1 MMDFYRNYTKKDREE
16 GQSMWIIPFLIGI
29 PVLLAVIFPF
39 MKNEKIRGYV
49 VYAGA
54 GIVMLTTVLFIVN
67 WILAGAL
74 PWTLYTS
81 TELVDH
87 LMVGG
92 DIFLMCLIIYLSVK
106 HGKVLP
112 IILSIAQTAIVLYTE
127 FTVDVKE
134 GAHMMVDWLTILMC
148 IIIAFIG
155 GFICI
160 YTVGYMKGYH
170 AHHKDV
176 KDRQPFFFSMLF
188 LFLAAM
194 FGLVLSQNLIWIYF
208 FWEITSVISFL
219 MIGYTKTDE
228 AVNNSF
234 CALWMN
240 LLGGLGFAVAIA
252 LMANLHG
259 TLQLLEVVNI
269 GALLPLMCLSLAGLT
284 KSAQLPFS
292 TWLLGAMVA
301 PTPSSALLHSA
312 TMVKAGV
319 YLLIRISPALEGN
332 LVGIIVSSIGGL
344 TFIMAS
350 MMAIA
355 QNDAKKVLAFSTISN
370 LGLIVACSGIGVEET
385 VWAAIFLMIFHAV
398 SKSMLFQSVGAT
410 ENTLGSRD
418 IENMHGLIITVPKL
432 AYIMGIG
439 IAGMYLAPFGMLI
452 SKWVALKSF
461 VDSGNVVLVLFIAY
475 GSATTMFYWTKWL
488 AKLLCFHIPRET
500 VKDVTHRDEYVSMFF
515 HAVTMILLCLL
526 LPLVAIGVVNPIVR
540 ELFGNSTDV
549 LSMSVLTTMA
559 IMLVSIFIVPVAMFF
574 ISRRSHREIVPIYMN
589 GINEGDNR
597 FFMNSY
603 GKKEHLYLS
612 NWYLRFEFGRR
623 HLRIP
628 SIIMAAAVL
637 VVGFCL
643 VIGGVSW

>member
-1 MMDFYRNYTKKDREE
+1 M
-16 GQSMWIIPFLIGI
+16 IPLLIGI
-29 PVLLAVIFPF
+29 PAVLAVLFQFIR
-39 MKNEKIRGYV
+39 NEKARGYV

-54 GIVMLTTVLFIVN
+54 GIIMLTTVIFIVR
-67 WILAGAL
+67 WITGGAQIWMFY
-74 PWTLYTS
+74 PE
-81 TELVDH
+81 TELIDH
-87 LMVGG
+87 LMTAG

-259 TLQLLEVVNI
+259 T
-269 GALLPLMCLSLAGLT
+269 AGLT

>member
-1 MMDFYRNYTKKDREE
+1 M
-16 GQSMWIIPFLIGI
+16 IPLLIGI
-29 PVLLAVIFPF
+29 PAALAVLFQIIR
-39 MKNEKIRGYV
+39 NEKVRGYI

-54 GIVMLTTVLFIVN
+54 GIIMITTVLFIGT
-67 WILAGAL
+67 WIRDGAQTWMFY
-74 PWTLYTS
+74 PE
-81 TELVDH
+81 TEMIDH
-87 LMVGG
+87 LMTVG

-112 IILSIAQTAIVLYTE
+112 IILSVVQTALVIYTE
-127 FTVDVKE
+127 FTAEVTE
-134 GAHMMVDWLTILMC
+134 GPHMMVDWLTILMC
-148 IIIAFIG
+148 VIIAFIG

-170 AHHKDV
+170 HHHKEV

-194 FGLVLSQNLIWIYF
+194 FGLVLSQNLVWIYF

-219 MIGYTKTDE
+219 MIGYTQSDE

-252 LMANLHG
+252 LMAQLHG

-269 GALLPLMCLSLAGLT
+269 GALLPLMCLSLAGMT

-332 LVGIIVSSIGGL
+332 LVGIIVSSIGGF

-370 LGLIVACSGIGVEET
+370 LGLIVGCSGIGVEET
-385 VWAAIFLMIFHAV
+385 VWAAVFLMVFHAV

-418 IENMHGLIITVPKL
+418 IEDMHGLIIRVPKL

-452 SKWVALKSF
+452 SKWLALKAF
-461 VDSGNVVLVLFIAY
+461 VDSGNVILVLCIAY

-488 AKLLCFHIPRET
+488 AKLLCYHIPRDT
-500 VKDVTHRDEYVSMFF
+500 VKDVTRKDEYISMSF
-515 HAVTMILLCLL
+515 HAIVMLLLCLF
-526 LPLVAIGVVNPIVR
+526 LPVVAITVVNPIVR
-540 ELFGNSTDV
+540 ELFGNTHDV

-559 IMLVSIFIVPVAMFF
+559 IMLVSIFIVPVVMFF
-574 ISRRSHREIVPIYMN
+574 ISRRSHQELVPIYMN

-597 FFMNSY
+597 FFTNSFG
-603 GKKEHLYLS
+603 GKDHLYLS

-628 SIIMAAAVL
+628 SIIVATAVL

>member
-1 MMDFYRNYTKKDREE
+1 M
-16 GQSMWIIPFLIGI
+16 IPLLIGI
-29 PVLLAVIFPF
+29 PAALAVLFQIIR
-39 MKNEKIRGYV
+39 NEKVRGYI

-54 GIVMLTTVLFIVN
+54 GIIMLTTVIFIGT
-67 WILAGAL
+67 WIGDGAQTWMFY
-74 PWTLYTS
+74 PE
-81 TELVDH
+81 TEMIDH
-87 LMVGG
+87 LMAVG

-112 IILSIAQTAIVLYTE
+112 IILSVAQTALVIYTE
-127 FTVDVKE
+127 FTAEVAE
-134 GAHMMVDWLTILMC
+134 GPHMMVDWLTVLMC
-148 IIIAFIG
+148 VIIAFIG

-170 AHHKDV
+170 HHHKEV

-194 FGLVLSQNLIWIYF
+194 FGLVLSQNLVWIYF

-219 MIGYTKTDE
+219 MIGYTQSDE

-252 LMANLHG
+252 LMAQLHG

-269 GALLPLMCLSLAGLT
+269 GALLPLMCLSLAGMT

-332 LVGIIVSSIGGL
+332 LVGIIVSSIGGF

-385 VWAAIFLMIFHAV
+385 VWAAVFLMVFHAV

-418 IENMHGLIITVPKL
+418 IEDMHGLIIRVPKL

-452 SKWVALKSF
+452 SKWLALKAF
-461 VDSGNVVLVLFIAY
+461 VDSGNVILVLCIAY

-488 AKLLCFHIPRET
+488 AKLLCYHIPRDT
-500 VKDVTHRDEYVSMFF
+500 VKDVTRKDEYISRSF
-515 HAVTMILLCLL
+515 HAIVMLLLCLF
-526 LPLVAIGVVNPIVR
+526 LPVVAITVVNPIVR
-540 ELFGNSTDV
+540 ELFGNTHDV

-559 IMLVSIFIVPVAMFF
+559 IMLVSIFIVPVVMFF
-574 ISRRSHREIVPIYMN
+574 ISRKSHQELVPIYMN
-589 GINEGDNR
+589 GVNEGDNR
-597 FFMNSY
+597 FFTNSFG
-603 GKKEHLYLS
+603 GKDHLYLS

-628 SIIMAAAVL
+628 SIIVATAVL

>member
-1 MMDFYRNYTKKDREE
+1 M
-16 GQSMWIIPFLIGI
+16 IPFLIGI
-29 PVLLAVIFPF
+29 PAVLAVVFQIIR
-39 MKNEKIRGYV
+39 NEKMRGYI

-54 GIVMLTTVLFIVN
+54 GVIMAMTVLFIAD
-67 WILAGAL
+67 WIGSGAQT
-74 PWTLYTS
+74 WTFYPQ
-81 TELVDH
+81 TEIIDH
-87 LMVGG
+87 LMTVG
-92 DIFLMCLIIYLSVK
+92 DIFLMCLIIWLSVRYRR
-106 HGKVLP
+106 VVP
-112 IILSIAQTAIVLYTE
+112 VILSVLQTVLVLYVE
-127 FTVDVKE
+127 FTTEVTR
-134 GAHMMVDWLTILMC
+134 GPHMMVDWLTILMC

-170 AHHKDV
+170 HHHKDV

-194 FGLVLSQNLIWIYF
+194 FGLVLSENLIWIYF

-219 MIGYTKTDE
+219 MIGYTRTED

-240 LLGGLGFAVAIA
+240 LLGGLGFAVAIV
-252 LMANLHG
+252 LMAMG
-259 TLQLLEVVNI
+259 QGSLQLVDVVNT

-319 YLLIRISPALEGN
+319 YLLIRISPALSGN
-332 LVGIIVSSIGGL
+332 LVGLIVSSIGGL

-385 VWAAIFLMIFHAV
+385 VWAAIFLMVFHAV

-418 IENMHGLIITVPKL
+418 IEDMHGLIIRVPRL

-452 SKWVALKSF
+452 SKWVALKAF
-461 VDSGNVVLVLFIAY
+461 VDSGNVILVLCIAY

-488 AKLLCFHIPRET
+488 SKLLCRHIPRDT
-500 VKDVTHRDEYVSMFF
+500 VKDVTRKDEYLSMLF
-515 HAVTMILLCLL
+515 HAGVMLLLCLL
-526 LPLVAIGVVNPIVR
+526 LPLVARWLVNPIVR
-540 ELFGNSTDV
+540 QLFGNATDV

-559 IMLVSIFIVPVAMFF
+559 IMLVSIFVVPAAMFF
-574 ISRRSHREIVPIYMN
+574 ISRRSHTELVPIYMN

-597 FFMNSY
+597 FFTNSY
-603 GKKEHLYLS
+603 GGKEHLYLS

-628 SIIMAAAVL
+628 SIIIAAAVL
-637 VVGFCL
+637 VIGFCL
-643 VIGGVSW
+643 VVGGVSW

>member
-1 MMDFYRNYTKKDREE
+1 M
-16 GQSMWIIPFLIGI
+16 IPFLIGI
-29 PVLLAVIFPF
+29 PAVLAVVFQIVR
-39 MKNEKIRGYV
+39 NEKIRGYL

-54 GIVMLTTVLFIVN
+54 GVIMAMTVLFIAD
-67 WILAGAL
+67 WIGSEAQT
-74 PWTLYTS
+74 WTFYPR
-81 TELVDH
+81 TEMIDH
-87 LMVGG
+87 LMTVG
-92 DIFLMCLIIYLSVK
+92 DIFLMCLIIWMSIRYK
-106 HGKVLP
+106 RVLP
-112 IILSIAQTAIVLYTE
+112 IILSVLQTVLVLYVE
-127 FTVDVKE
+127 FTTEVAE
-134 GAHMMVDWLTILMC
+134 GPHMMVDWLTILMC

-170 AHHKDV
+170 QHHKDV
-176 KDRQPFFFSMLF
+176 EDRQPFFFSMLF

-219 MIGYTKTDE
+219 MIGYTRTEE
-228 AVNNSF
+228 AMGNSF

-252 LMANLHG
+252 LMALG
-259 TLQLLEVVNI
+259 QGSLQLTDVVST

-319 YLLIRISPALEGN
+319 YLLIRISPALSGN
-332 LVGIIVSSIGGL
+332 LVGLIVSSIGGL

-385 VWAAIFLMIFHAV
+385 VWAAIFLMMFHAV

-418 IENMHGLIITVPKL
+418 IEDMHGLIIRVPRL

-452 SKWVALKSF
+452 SKWVALKAF
-461 VDSGNVVLVLFIAY
+461 VDSGNVILVLCIAY

-488 AKLLCFHIPRET
+488 SKLLCRHIPRDT
-500 VKDVTHRDEYVSMFF
+500 VKDATRKDEYLSMLF
-515 HAVTMILLCLL
+515 HACVMLLMCLL
-526 LPLVAIGVVNPIVR
+526 LPLVARWIVNPIVR
-540 ELFGNSTDV
+540 QLFGNSHDV
-549 LSMSVLTTMA
+549 LSMSVLATMA
-559 IMLVSIFIVPVAMFF
+559 IMLVSIFVVPAAMFF
-574 ISRRSHREIVPIYMN
+574 ISRRSHTELVPIYMN

-597 FFMNSY
+597 FFTNSY

-628 SIIMAAAVL
+628 SIIIAAAVL
-637 VVGFCL
+637 VIGICL

>member
-1 MMDFYRNYTKKDREE
+1 M
-16 GQSMWIIPFLIGI
+16 IPLLIGI
-29 PVLLAVIFPF
+29 PAVLAVLFQVIR
-39 MKNEKIRGYV
+39 NEKARGYV

-54 GIVMLTTVLFIVN
+54 GVLMLTTVIFIWR
-67 WILAGAL
+67 WIADGAQT
-74 PWTLYTS
+74 WTFYPQ
-81 TELVDH
+81 TELIDH
-87 LMVGG
+87 LMTVG
-92 DIFLMCLIIYLSVK
+92 DIVLMCLIIYLSVK
-106 HGKVLP
+106 YKKILP
-112 IILSIAQTAIVLYTE
+112 ILLTISQTALLLYTE
-127 FTVDVKE
+127 FTAEVVE
-134 GAHMMVDWLTILMC
+134 GPHMMVDWLTILMC

-170 AHHKDV
+170 AHHTDV
-176 KDRQPFFFSMLF
+176 QDRQPFFFSMLF

-219 MIGYTKTDE
+219 MIGYTRTPE
-228 AVNNSF
+228 AVGNSF

-252 LMANLHG
+252 LMAQIYG
-259 TLQLLEVVNI
+259 TVQLTDVVQT
-269 GALLPLMCLSLAGLT
+269 GALLPLMCLALAGMT

-319 YLLIRISPALEGN
+319 YLLIRISPALAGN
-332 LVGIIVSSIGGL
+332 LVGIIVSSIGGF

-355 QNDAKKVLAFSTISN
+355 QHDAKKVLAFSTISN
-370 LGLIVACSGIGVEET
+370 LGLIVGCAGIGAEET
-385 VWAAIFLMIFHAV
+385 VWAAIFLMIFHSV
-398 SKSMLFQSVGAT
+398 SKSMLFQSVGAA

-418 IENMHGLIITVPKL
+418 IEDMHGLIIRAPKL

-452 SKWVALKSF
+452 SKWVALKAF
-461 VDSGNVVLVLFIAY
+461 VDSGNFVLVLFIAY
-475 GSATTMFYWTKWL
+475 GSATTMLYWTKWL
-488 AKLLCFHIPRET
+488 AKLLCYHIPRQKT
-500 VKDVTHRDEYVSMFF
+500 QDLTHRDEYVSMSF
-515 HAVTMILLCLL
+515 HAVSMLLLCLL
-526 LPLVAIGVVNPIVR
+526 LPLVAVGVVNPIVR
-540 ELFGNSTDV
+540 NLFGNSTDV

-559 IMLVSIFIVPVAMFF
+559 IMLVSIFIVPVVMFF
-574 ISRRSHREIVPIYMN
+574 ISRRSHTELVPIYMN

-597 FFMNSY
+597 FFRNSY
-603 GKKEHLYLS
+603 DEQEHLYLS
-612 NWYLRFEFGRR
+612 NWYLRREFGRG
-623 HLRIP
+623 HLRVP
-628 SIIMAAAVL
+628 SIILAAAVL
-637 VVGFCL
+637 VLGFCL
-643 VIGGVSW
+643 VIGGVS

>member
-1 MMDFYRNYTKKDREE
+1 
-16 GQSMWIIPFLIGI
+16 
-29 PVLLAVIFPF
+29 
-39 MKNEKIRGYV
+39 
-49 VYAGA
+49 
-54 GIVMLTTVLFIVN
+54 
-67 WILAGAL
+67 
-74 PWTLYTS
+74 
-81 TELVDH
+81 
-87 LMVGG
+87 
-92 DIFLMCLIIYLSVK
+92 
-106 HGKVLP
+106 
-112 IILSIAQTAIVLYTE
+112 
-127 FTVDVKE
+127 
-134 GAHMMVDWLTILMC
+134 MC

-170 AHHKDV
+170 SHHKEV

-194 FGLVLSQNLIWIYF
+194 FGLVLSQNLVWIYF

-219 MIGYTKTDE
+219 MIGYTKSDE

-252 LMANLHG
+252 LMAQLHG

-269 GALLPLMCLSLAGLT
+269 GALLPLMCLSLAGMT

-332 LVGIIVSSIGGL
+332 LVGIIVSSIGGF

-385 VWAAIFLMIFHAV
+385 VWAAVFLMVFHAV

-418 IENMHGLIITVPKL
+418 IEDMHGLIIRVPKL

-452 SKWVALKSF
+452 SKWLALKAF
-461 VDSGNVVLVLFIAY
+461 VDSGNVILVLCIAY

-488 AKLLCFHIPRET
+488 AKLLCYHIPRDT
-500 VKDVTHRDEYVSMFF
+500 VKDVTRKDEYISMSF
-515 HAVTMILLCLL
+515 HAIVMLLLCLF
-526 LPLVAIGVVNPIVR
+526 LPVVAITVVNPIVR
-540 ELFGNSTDV
+540 ELFGNTHDV

-559 IMLVSIFIVPVAMFF
+559 IMLVSIFIVPVVMFF
-574 ISRRSHREIVPIYMN
+574 ISRRSHQELVPIYMN
-589 GINEGDNR
+589 GVNEGDNR
-597 FFMNSY
+597 FFTNSFG
-603 GKKEHLYLS
+603 GKDHLYLS

-628 SIIMAAAVL
+628 SIIVATAVL

>member
-1 MMDFYRNYTKKDREE
+1 M
-16 GQSMWIIPFLIGI
+16 IPLLIGI
-29 PVLLAVIFPF
+29 PAALAVLFQIIR
-39 MKNEKIRGYV
+39 NEKVRGYI

-54 GIVMLTTVLFIVN
+54 GIIMITTVLFIGT
-67 WILAGAL
+67 WIRDGAQTWMFY
-74 PWTLYTS
+74 PE
-81 TELVDH
+81 TEMIDH
-87 LMVGG
+87 LMTVG

-112 IILSIAQTAIVLYTE
+112 IILSVAQTALVIYTE
-127 FTVDVKE
+127 FTAEVAE
-134 GAHMMVDWLTILMC
+134 GPHMMVDWLTILMC
-148 IIIAFIG
+148 VIIAFIG

-170 AHHKDV
+170 HHHKEV

-194 FGLVLSQNLIWIYF
+194 FGLVLSQNLVWIYF

-219 MIGYTKTDE
+219 MIGYTQSDE

-252 LMANLHG
+252 LMAQLHG

-269 GALLPLMCLSLAGLT
+269 GALLPLMCLSLAGMT

-332 LVGIIVSSIGGL
+332 LVGIIVSSIGGF

-385 VWAAIFLMIFHAV
+385 VWAAVFLMVFHAV

-418 IENMHGLIITVPKL
+418 IEDMHGLIIRVPKL

-452 SKWVALKSF
+452 SKWLALKAF
-461 VDSGNVVLVLFIAY
+461 VDSGNVILVLCIAY

-488 AKLLCFHIPRET
+488 AKLLCYHIPRDT
-500 VKDVTHRDEYVSMFF
+500 VKDVTRKDEYISMSF
-515 HAVTMILLCLL
+515 HAIVMLLLCLF
-526 LPLVAIGVVNPIVR
+526 LPVVAITVVNPIVR
-540 ELFGNSTDV
+540 ELFGNTHDV

-559 IMLVSIFIVPVAMFF
+559 IMLVSIFIVPVVMFF
-574 ISRRSHREIVPIYMN
+574 ISRRSHQELVPIYMN
-589 GINEGDNR
+589 GVNEGDNR
-597 FFMNSY
+597 FFTNSFG
-603 GKKEHLYLS
+603 GKDHLYLS

-628 SIIMAAAVL
+628 SIIVATAVL

>member
-1 MMDFYRNYTKKDREE
+1 M
-16 GQSMWIIPFLIGI
+16 IPLLIGI
-29 PVLLAVIFPF
+29 PAALAVLFQIIR
-39 MKNEKIRGYV
+39 NEKVRGYI

-54 GIVMLTTVLFIVN
+54 GIIMLTTVIFIGT
-67 WILAGAL
+67 WIGDGAQTWMFY
-74 PWTLYTS
+74 PE
-81 TELVDH
+81 TEMIDH
-87 LMVGG
+87 LMTVG

-112 IILSIAQTAIVLYTE
+112 IILSVAQTALVIYTE
-127 FTVDVKE
+127 FTAEVAE
-134 GAHMMVDWLTILMC
+134 GPHMMVDWLTVLMC
-148 IIIAFIG
+148 VIIAFIG

-170 AHHKDV
+170 HHHKEV

-194 FGLVLSQNLIWIYF
+194 FGLVLSQNLVWIYF

-219 MIGYTKTDE
+219 MIGYTQSDE

-252 LMANLHG
+252 LMAQLHG

-269 GALLPLMCLSLAGLT
+269 GALLPLMCLSLAGMT

-332 LVGIIVSSIGGL
+332 LVGIIVSSIGGF

-385 VWAAIFLMIFHAV
+385 VWAAVFLMVFHAV

-418 IENMHGLIITVPKL
+418 IEDMHGLIIRVPKL

-452 SKWVALKSF
+452 SKWLALKAF
-461 VDSGNVVLVLFIAY
+461 VDSGNVILVLCIAY

-488 AKLLCFHIPRET
+488 AKLLCYHIPRDT
-500 VKDVTHRDEYVSMFF
+500 VKDVTRKDEYISMSF
-515 HAVTMILLCLL
+515 HAIVMLLLCLF
-526 LPLVAIGVVNPIVR
+526 LPVVAITVVNPIVR
-540 ELFGNSTDV
+540 ELFGNTHDV

-559 IMLVSIFIVPVAMFF
+559 IMLVSIFIVPVVMFF
-574 ISRRSHREIVPIYMN
+574 ISRRSHQELVPIYMN
-589 GINEGDNR
+589 GVNEGDNR
-597 FFMNSY
+597 FFTNSF
-603 GKKEHLYLS
+603 GWKDHLYLS

-628 SIIMAAAVL
+628 SIIVATAVL

>member
-1 MMDFYRNYTKKDREE
+1 M
-16 GQSMWIIPFLIGI
+16 IPLLIGI
-29 PVLLAVIFPF
+29 PAVLAVLFQLVR
-39 MKNEKIRGYV
+39 NEKARGYA

-54 GIVMLTTVLFIVN
+54 GIVMLTTVIFIVR
-67 WILAGAL
+67 WITGGAQI
-74 PWTLYTS
+74 WMLYPE
-81 TELVDH
+81 TELIDH
-87 LMVGG
+87 LMIAG
-92 DIFLMCLIIYLSVK
+92 DIFLMCLIIGLSVK
-106 HGKVLP
+106 YGKVLP
-112 IILSIAQTAIVLYTE
+112 IILSVAQTAIVLYTE

-134 GAHMMVDWLTILMC
+134 GPHMMVDWLTILMC

-219 MIGYTKTDE
+219 MIGYTRSDE

-252 LMANLHG
+252 LMAQMHG

-398 SKSMLFQSVGAT
+398 SKSMLFQSVGAA

-418 IENMHGLIITVPKL
+418 IEDMHGLIITVPRL

-488 AKLLCFHIPRET
+488 SKLLCYHIPRQK
-500 VKDVTHRDEYVSMFF
+500 VKDVTRRDEYVSMFF
-515 HAVTMILLCLL
+515 HVAVMLLLCLL
-526 LPLVAIGVVNPIVR
+526 LPLVAVWVVNPIVR

-559 IMLVSIFIVPVAMFF
+559 IMLVSIFIVPIAMFF

>member
-1 MMDFYRNYTKKDREE
+1 MTM
-16 GQSMWIIPFLIGI
+16 IPLLIGI
-29 PVLLAVIFPF
+29 PALFAVIFPF
-39 MKNEKIRGYV
+39 LRESRTRGLV
-49 VYAGA
+49 VYTGA
-54 GIVMLTTVLFIVN
+54 GIVMLTTVIFIIQ
-67 WILAGAL
+67 WLAGGAK
-74 PWTLYTS
+74 TLMLYPFTP
-81 TELVDH
+81 LIDH
-87 LMVGG
+87 LMEAG
-92 DIFLMCLIIYLSVK
+92 DVVLMCLIVYLSVK
-106 HGKVLP
+106 YRRVLP
-112 IILSIAQTAIVLYTE
+112 ILLSVVQTFLMIYTE
-127 FTVDVKE
+127 ATADLAE
-134 GAHMMVDWLTILMC
+134 DCHMSVDWLTILMC

-170 AHHKDV
+170 HHHKEV
-176 KDRQPFFFSMLF
+176 QDRQPFFFSMLF

-194 FGLVLSQNLIWIYF
+194 FGLVFSQNLIWMYF

-219 MIGYTKTDE
+219 MIGYTRSEE

-240 LLGGLGFAVAIA
+240 LLGGLGFACAIMW
-252 LMANLHG
+252 MAFNYG
-259 TLQLLEVVNI
+259 TVQLVGLVET
-269 GALLPLMCLSLAGLT
+269 GAQIPLICLALAGLT

-292 TWLLGAMVA
+292 TWLVGAMVA

-319 YLLIRISPALEGN
+319 YLLIRISPALQGN
-332 LVGIIVSSIGGL
+332 LVGVIVSSIGGL

-355 QNDAKKVLAFSTISN
+355 QNDGKKVLAFSTISN
-370 LGLIVACSGIGVEET
+370 LGLIVGCAGIGAEET
-385 VWAAIFLMIFHAV
+385 VWAAIFLMIFHSV

-418 IENMHGLIITVPKL
+418 IEDMHGLIIRVPKL

-452 SKWVALKSF
+452 SKWVALKAF
-461 VDSGNVVLVLFIAY
+461 VDSGNFVLVLFIAY

-488 AKLLCFHIPRET
+488 AKLLCYHVPRDT
-500 VKDVTHRDEYVSMFF
+500 VKDVTHKDEYVSMFF
-515 HAVTMILLCLL
+515 HAAVMLLLCLF
-526 LPLVAIGVVNPIVR
+526 LPLVAIWVVNPIVR

-574 ISRRSHREIVPIYMN
+574 ISKASHREMVPIYMN

-597 FFMNSY
+597 YFTNSF
-603 GKKEHLYLS
+603 GEKEHLYLS

-628 SIIMAAAVL
+628 AIILAAAVL
-637 VVGFCL
+637 VLGFCL
-643 VIGGVSW
+643 VIGGVNL

>member
-1 MMDFYRNYTKKDREE
+1 M
-16 GQSMWIIPFLIGI
+16 IPLLIGI
-29 PVLLAVIFPF
+29 PAALAVLFQIIR
-39 MKNEKIRGYV
+39 NEKVRGYI

-54 GIVMLTTVLFIVN
+54 GIIMITTVLFIGT
-67 WILAGAL
+67 WIRDGAQTWMFY
-74 PWTLYTS
+74 PE
-81 TELVDH
+81 TEMIDH
-87 LMVGG
+87 LMTVG

-112 IILSIAQTAIVLYTE
+112 IILSVVQTALVIYTE
-127 FTVDVKE
+127 FTAEVTE
-134 GAHMMVDWLTILMC
+134 GPHMMVDWLAILMC
-148 IIIAFIG
+148 VIIAFIG

-170 AHHKDV
+170 HHHKEV

-194 FGLVLSQNLIWIYF
+194 FGLVLSQNLVWIYF

-219 MIGYTKTDE
+219 MIGYTQSDE

-252 LMANLHG
+252 LMAQLHG

-269 GALLPLMCLSLAGLT
+269 GALLPLMCLSLAGMT

-332 LVGIIVSSIGGL
+332 LVGIIVSSIGGF

-370 LGLIVACSGIGVEET
+370 LGLIVGCSGIGVEET
-385 VWAAIFLMIFHAV
+385 VWAAVFLMVFHAV

-418 IENMHGLIITVPKL
+418 IEDMHGLIIRVPKL

-452 SKWVALKSF
+452 SKWLALKAF
-461 VDSGNVVLVLFIAY
+461 VDSGNVILVLCIAY

-488 AKLLCFHIPRET
+488 AKLLCYHIPRDT
-500 VKDVTHRDEYVSMFF
+500 VKDVTRKDEYISMSF
-515 HAVTMILLCLL
+515 HAIVMLLLCLF
-526 LPLVAIGVVNPIVR
+526 LPVVAITVVNPIVR
-540 ELFGNSTDV
+540 ELFGNTHDV

-559 IMLVSIFIVPVAMFF
+559 IMLVSIFIVPVVMFF
-574 ISRRSHREIVPIYMN
+574 ISRRSHQELVPIYMN

-597 FFMNSY
+597 FFTNSFG
-603 GKKEHLYLS
+603 GKDHLYLS

-628 SIIMAAAVL
+628 SIIVATAVL

>member
-1 MMDFYRNYTKKDREE
+1 M
-16 GQSMWIIPFLIGI
+16 
-29 PVLLAVIFPF
+29 
-39 MKNEKIRGYV
+39 
-49 VYAGA
+49 
-54 GIVMLTTVLFIVN
+54 
-67 WILAGAL
+67 
-74 PWTLYTS
+74 
-81 TELVDH
+81 
-87 LMVGG
+87 
-92 DIFLMCLIIYLSVK
+92 
-106 HGKVLP
+106 
-112 IILSIAQTAIVLYTE
+112 
-127 FTVDVKE
+127 
-134 GAHMMVDWLTILMC
+134 
-148 IIIAFIG
+148 
-155 GFICI
+155 
-160 YTVGYMKGYH
+160 
-170 AHHKDV
+170 
-176 KDRQPFFFSMLF
+176 
-188 LFLAAM
+188 
-194 FGLVLSQNLIWIYF
+194 
-208 FWEITSVISFL
+208 ISFL

-385 VWAAIFLMIFHAV
+385 VWAAVFLMIFHAV

-488 AKLLCFHIPRET
+488 AKLLCFHIPREP
-500 VKDVTHRDEYVSMFF
+500 VKDVTRKDEYVSMFF

-559 IMLVSIFIVPVAMFF
+559 IMLVSIFIVPIAMFF

>member
-1 MMDFYRNYTKKDREE
+1 M
-16 GQSMWIIPFLIGI
+16 IPLLIGI
-29 PVLLAVIFPF
+29 PAALAVLFQIIR
-39 MKNEKIRGYV
+39 NEKVRGYI

-54 GIVMLTTVLFIVN
+54 GIIMLTTVIFIGT
-67 WILAGAL
+67 WIGDGAQTWMFY
-74 PWTLYTS
+74 PE
-81 TELVDH
+81 TEMIDH
-87 LMVGG
+87 LMTVG

-112 IILSIAQTAIVLYTE
+112 IILSVAQTALVIYTE
-127 FTVDVKE
+127 FTAEVAE
-134 GAHMMVDWLTILMC
+134 GPHMMVDWLTILMC
-148 IIIAFIG
+148 VIIAFIG

-170 AHHKDV
+170 HHHKEV

-194 FGLVLSQNLIWIYF
+194 FGLVLSQNLVWIYF

-219 MIGYTKTDE
+219 MIGYTQSDE

-252 LMANLHG
+252 LMAQLHG

-269 GALLPLMCLSLAGLT
+269 GALLPLMCLSLAGMT

-332 LVGIIVSSIGGL
+332 LVGIIVSSIGGF

-385 VWAAIFLMIFHAV
+385 VWAAVFLMVFHAV

-418 IENMHGLIITVPKL
+418 IEDMHGLIIRVPKL

-452 SKWVALKSF
+452 SKWLALKAF
-461 VDSGNVVLVLFIAY
+461 VDSGNVILVLCIAY

-488 AKLLCFHIPRET
+488 AKLLCYHIPRDT
-500 VKDVTHRDEYVSMFF
+500 VKDVTRKDEYISMSF
-515 HAVTMILLCLL
+515 HAIVMLLLCLF
-526 LPLVAIGVVNPIVR
+526 LPVVAITVVNPIVR
-540 ELFGNSTDV
+540 ELFGNTHDV

-559 IMLVSIFIVPVAMFF
+559 IMLVSIFIVPVVMFF
-574 ISRRSHREIVPIYMN
+574 ISRRSHQELVPIYMN

-597 FFMNSY
+597 FFTNSFG
-603 GKKEHLYLS
+603 GKDHLYLS

-628 SIIMAAAVL
+628 SIIVATAVL

>member
-1 MMDFYRNYTKKDREE
+1 M
-16 GQSMWIIPFLIGI
+16 IPLLIAI
-29 PVLLAVIFPF
+29 PAVLAVLFQF
-39 MKNEKIRGYV
+39 VRNEKARGYI
-49 VYAGA
+49 VYAGS
-54 GIVMLTTVLFIVN
+54 GIIMLTTVIFIVR
-67 WILAGAL
+67 WVTGGAQT
-74 PWTLYTS
+74 WMLYPE
-81 TELVDH
+81 TELIDH
-87 LMVGG
+87 LMTVG

-106 HGKVLP
+106 HEKVIP
-112 IILSIAQTAIVLYTE
+112 IILSVLQTALVIYTE
-127 FTVDVKE
+127 FTADVAE
-134 GAHMMVDWLTILMC
+134 GPHMMVDWLTILMC
-148 IIIAFIG
+148 VIIAFIG

-170 AHHKDV
+170 HHHKEV
-176 KDRQPFFFSMLF
+176 EDRQPFFFSMLF

-194 FGLVLSQNLIWIYF
+194 FGLVLSQNLVWIYF

-219 MIGYTKTDE
+219 MIGYTKSDE

-252 LMANLHG
+252 LMAQLHG

-269 GALLPLMCLSLAGLT
+269 GALLPLMCLSLAGMT

-332 LVGIIVSSIGGL
+332 LVGIIVSSIGGF

-385 VWAAIFLMIFHAV
+385 VWAAVFLMVFHAV

-418 IENMHGLIITVPKL
+418 IEDMHGLIIRVPKL

-452 SKWVALKSF
+452 SKWLALKAF
-461 VDSGNVVLVLFIAY
+461 VDSGNVILVLCIAY

-488 AKLLCFHIPRET
+488 AKLLCYHIPRDT
-500 VKDVTHRDEYVSMFF
+500 VKDVTRKDEYISMSF
-515 HAVTMILLCLL
+515 HAIVMLLLCLF
-526 LPLVAIGVVNPIVR
+526 LPVVAITVVNPIVR
-540 ELFGNSTDV
+540 ELFGNTHDV

-559 IMLVSIFIVPVAMFF
+559 IMLVSIFIVPVVMFF
-574 ISRRSHREIVPIYMN
+574 ISRRSHQELVPIYMN
-589 GINEGDNR
+589 GVNEGDNR
-597 FFMNSY
+597 FFTNSFG
-603 GKKEHLYLS
+603 GKDHLYLS

-628 SIIMAAAVL
+628 SIIVATAVL

>member
-1 MMDFYRNYTKKDREE
+1 M
-16 GQSMWIIPFLIGI
+16 IPLLIGI
-29 PVLLAVIFPF
+29 PAALAVLFQIIR
-39 MKNEKIRGYV
+39 NEKVRGYI

-54 GIVMLTTVLFIVN
+54 GIIMLTTVIFIGT
-67 WILAGAL
+67 WIGDGAQTWMFY
-74 PWTLYTS
+74 PE
-81 TELVDH
+81 TEMIDH
-87 LMVGG
+87 LMTVG

-112 IILSIAQTAIVLYTE
+112 IILSVVQTALVIYTE
-127 FTVDVKE
+127 FTAEVAE
-134 GAHMMVDWLTILMC
+134 GPHMMVDWLTILMC
-148 IIIAFIG
+148 VIIAFIG

-170 AHHKDV
+170 HHHKEV

-194 FGLVLSQNLIWIYF
+194 FGLVLSQNLVWIYF

-219 MIGYTKTDE
+219 MIGYTQSDE

-252 LMANLHG
+252 LMAQLHG

-269 GALLPLMCLSLAGLT
+269 GALLPLMCLSLAGMT

-332 LVGIIVSSIGGL
+332 LVGIIVSSIGGF

-385 VWAAIFLMIFHAV
+385 VWAAVFLMVFHAV

-418 IENMHGLIITVPKL
+418 IEDMHGLIIRVPKL

-452 SKWVALKSF
+452 SKWLALKAF
-461 VDSGNVVLVLFIAY
+461 VDSGNVILVLCIAY

-488 AKLLCFHIPRET
+488 AKLLCYHIPRDT
-500 VKDVTHRDEYVSMFF
+500 VKDVTRKDEYISMSF
-515 HAVTMILLCLL
+515 HAIVMLLLCLF
-526 LPLVAIGVVNPIVR
+526 LPVVAITVVNPIVR
-540 ELFGNSTDV
+540 ELFGNTHDV

-559 IMLVSIFIVPVAMFF
+559 IMLVSIFIVPVVMFF
-574 ISRRSHREIVPIYMN
+574 ISRRSHQELVPIYMN
-589 GINEGDNR
+589 GVNEGDNR
-597 FFMNSY
+597 FFTNSFG
-603 GKKEHLYLS
+603 GKDHLYLS

-628 SIIMAAAVL
+628 SIIVATAVL

>member
-1 MMDFYRNYTKKDREE
+1 M
-16 GQSMWIIPFLIGI
+16 IPLLIGI
-29 PVLLAVIFPF
+29 PAALAVLFQIIR
-39 MKNEKIRGYV
+39 NEKVRGYI

-54 GIVMLTTVLFIVN
+54 GIIMLTTVIFIGT
-67 WILAGAL
+67 WIGDGAQTWMFY
-74 PWTLYTS
+74 PE
-81 TELVDH
+81 TEMIDH
-87 LMVGG
+87 LMTVG

-112 IILSIAQTAIVLYTE
+112 IILSIAQTALVIYTE
-127 FTVDVKE
+127 FTAEVAE
-134 GAHMMVDWLTILMC
+134 GPHMMVDWLTILMC
-148 IIIAFIG
+148 VIIAFIG

-170 AHHKDV
+170 HHHKEV

-194 FGLVLSQNLIWIYF
+194 FGLVLSQNLVWIYF

-219 MIGYTKTDE
+219 MIGYTQSDE

-252 LMANLHG
+252 LMAQLHG

-269 GALLPLMCLSLAGLT
+269 GALLPLMCLSLAGMT

-332 LVGIIVSSIGGL
+332 LVGIIVSSIGGF

-385 VWAAIFLMIFHAV
+385 VWAAVFLMVFHAV

-418 IENMHGLIITVPKL
+418 IEDMHGLIIRVPKL

-452 SKWVALKSF
+452 SKWLALKAF
-461 VDSGNVVLVLFIAY
+461 VDSGNVILVLCIAY

-488 AKLLCFHIPRET
+488 AKLLCYHIPRDT
-500 VKDVTHRDEYVSMFF
+500 VKDVTRKDEYISMSF
-515 HAVTMILLCLL
+515 HAIVMLLLCLF
-526 LPLVAIGVVNPIVR
+526 LPVVAITVVNPIVR
-540 ELFGNSTDV
+540 ELFGNTHDV

-559 IMLVSIFIVPVAMFF
+559 IMLVSIFIVPVVMFF
-574 ISRRSHREIVPIYMN
+574 ISRRSHQELVPIYMN
-589 GINEGDNR
+589 GVNEGDNR
-597 FFMNSY
+597 FFTNSFG
-603 GKKEHLYLS
+603 GKDHLYLS

-628 SIIMAAAVL
+628 SIIVATAVL

>member
-1 MMDFYRNYTKKDREE
+1 M
-16 GQSMWIIPFLIGI
+16 IPLLIGI
-29 PVLLAVIFPF
+29 PAVLAVLFQF
-39 MKNEKIRGYV
+39 VRNEKARGYI

-54 GIVMLTTVLFIVN
+54 GIIMFTTVMFVVQ
-67 WILAGAL
+67 WITAGAQKQMFY
-74 PWTLYTS
+74 PE
-81 TELVDH
+81 TELIDH
-87 LMVGG
+87 LMTVG
-92 DIFLMCLIIYLSVK
+92 DIFLMCLIIWLSVK
-106 HGKVLP
+106 YGKILP
-112 IILSIAQTAIVLYTE
+112 IILSVVQTAVVLYTE
-127 FTVDVKE
+127 FTSEVAE
-134 GAHMMVDWLTILMC
+134 APHMMVDWLTILMC

-170 AHHKDV
+170 KHHTEV

-219 MIGYTKTDE
+219 MIGYTRTEE

-252 LMANLHG
+252 IMAQISG
-259 TLQLLEVVNI
+259 SLQLIHVVEV
-269 GALLPLMCLSLAGLT
+269 GAPLPLMCLALAGMT

-332 LVGIIVSSIGGL
+332 LVGIIVSSIGGF

-370 LGLIVACSGIGVEET
+370 LGLIVGCTGIGAEET
-385 VWAAIFLMIFHAV
+385 VWAAVFLMIFHSV
-398 SKSMLFQSVGAT
+398 SKSMLFQSVGAA

-418 IENMHGLIITVPKL
+418 IEDMHGLIIRVPKL

-452 SKWVALKSF
+452 SKWVALKAF
-461 VDSGNVVLVLFIAY
+461 VDSGNVILVLCIAY

-488 AKLLCFHIPRET
+488 AKLICYHIPRDK
-500 VKDVTHRDEYVSMFF
+500 VKDVTRKDEYISMFF
-515 HAVTMILLCLL
+515 HAATMLLLCLL
-526 LPLVAIGVVNPIVR
+526 LPVIAEAVINPIVR
-540 ELFGNSTDV
+540 NLFGNTHDV
-549 LSMSVLTTMA
+549 ISMSVLTTMA
-559 IMLVSIFIVPVAMFF
+559 IMLVSIFIVPAVMFF
-574 ISRRSHREIVPIYMN
+574 VSRRSHKELVPIYMN
-589 GINEGDNR
+589 GVNNGDNR
-597 FFMNSY
+597 FFINSF
-603 GKKEHLYLS
+603 GGQDHLYLS

-628 SIIMAAAVL
+628 SIIVAAAVL

-643 VIGGVSW
+643 VIGGVTWL

>member
-1 MMDFYRNYTKKDREE
+1 M
-16 GQSMWIIPFLIGI
+16 IPLLIAI
-29 PVLLAVIFPF
+29 PAVLAVLFQF
-39 MKNEKIRGYV
+39 VRNEKARGYI
-49 VYAGA
+49 VYAGS
-54 GIVMLTTVLFIVN
+54 GIIMLTTVIFIVR
-67 WILAGAL
+67 WVTGGAQT
-74 PWTLYTS
+74 WMLYPE
-81 TELVDH
+81 TELIDH
-87 LMVGG
+87 LMTAG

-106 HGKVLP
+106 HEKVIP
-112 IILSIAQTAIVLYTE
+112 IILSVLQTALVIYTE
-127 FTVDVKE
+127 FTADVAE
-134 GAHMMVDWLTILMC
+134 GPHMMVDWLTILMC
-148 IIIAFIG
+148 VIIAFIG

-170 AHHKDV
+170 HHHKEV
-176 KDRQPFFFSMLF
+176 EDRQPFFFSMLF

-194 FGLVLSQNLIWIYF
+194 FGLVLSQNLVWIYF

-219 MIGYTKTDE
+219 MIGYTKSDE

-252 LMANLHG
+252 LMAQLHG

-269 GALLPLMCLSLAGLT
+269 GALLPLMCLSLAGMT

-332 LVGIIVSSIGGL
+332 LVGIIVSSIGGF

-385 VWAAIFLMIFHAV
+385 VWAAVFLMVFHAV

-418 IENMHGLIITVPKL
+418 IEDMHGLIIRVPKL

-452 SKWVALKSF
+452 SKWLALKAF
-461 VDSGNVVLVLFIAY
+461 VDSGNVILVLCIAY

-488 AKLLCFHIPRET
+488 AKLLCYHIPRDT
-500 VKDVTHRDEYVSMFF
+500 VKDVTRKDEYISMSF
-515 HAVTMILLCLL
+515 HAIVMLLLCLF
-526 LPLVAIGVVNPIVR
+526 LPVVAITVVNPIVR
-540 ELFGNSTDV
+540 ELFGNTHDV

-559 IMLVSIFIVPVAMFF
+559 IMLVSIFIVPVVMFF
-574 ISRRSHREIVPIYMN
+574 ISRRSHRSWC
-589 GINEGDNR
+589 R
-597 FFMNSY
+597 
-603 GKKEHLYLS
+603 
-612 NWYLRFEFGRR
+612 
-623 HLRIP
+623 
-628 SIIMAAAVL
+628 SI
-637 VVGFCL
+637 
-643 VIGGVSW
+643 